1 MKNTHFVFLF
11 ATLLFAGSGCGDS
24 APATTAPSEKAS
36 ASQQAQNPTPT
47 AQIAQRM
54 PRYTHTKYGFSIEP
68 PLNWK
73 VDESKPGLALM
84 ISSDHADEASA
95 KFNYRANINVQVT
108 QLTNGSVAETAKK
121 FVSSF
126 GSSWNSVKVLEE
138 GPAKVGDA
146 EAYKVVVDLA
156 GDDYSPRG
164 ECFVVRADAIDG
176 AVVCGY
182 ALDSKWAENKDILE
196 SSLATFKP

>member
-84 ISSDHADEASA
+84 ISSDHADEANRPPGKRQARKRVFQTAAQPGARDSLVTVLYSLLPR
-95 KFNYRANINVQVT
+95 FLEQVQRAPQI
-108 QLTNGSVAETAKK
+108 
-121 FVSSF
+121 
-126 GSSWNSVKVLEE
+126 
-138 GPAKVGDA
+138 
-146 EAYKVVVDLA
+146 
-156 GDDYSPRG
+156 PRG
-164 ECFVVRADAIDG
+164 NRPIRPP
-176 AVVCGY
+176 
-182 ALDSKWAENKDILE
+182 IL
-196 SSLATFKP
+196 SNPRQQRR